1 MYEEEQRQK
10 CVKHVFG
17 WEAEL
22 SKSKAAI
29 EEVLLLPYYYLI
41 NKGSPALFSTY
52 DTEY

>member
-29 EEVLLLPYYYLI
+29 EEVLPYYYLI